1 MRAMYS
7 PHDHIAANAHG
18 ARCVLRPPSPFAKT
32 IARMAGSYSASWRQS
47 RSLLRPSP
55 AFAFR
60 ESHRPH
66 GGLRQSV
73 VEGAR
78 EDPPWGATGV
88 AQRWN
93 VPMHRS
99 DGRGQVTLLQGTSR
113 FRATPVGARHA
124 GDVLA
129 SRSHRSERTRCPLRP
144 SPAFAFRENYRPHG
158 GLLQCLLEA
167 ITEPAASLARL
178 RLSRK
183 PSPAWRDRKSVV

>member
-66 GGLRQSV
+66 GGIGRASCRASMESGVSDDGSQTADMQTV
-73 VEGAR
+73 QRACVEG
-78 EDPPWGATGV
+78 
-88 AQRWN
+88 
-93 VPMHRS
+93 
-99 DGRGQVTLLQGTSR
+99 
-113 FRATPVGARHA
+113 
-124 GDVLA
+124 
-129 SRSHRSERTRCPLRP
+129 
-144 SPAFAFRENYRPHG
+144 
-158 GLLQCLLEA
+158 
-167 ITEPAASLARL
+167 
-178 RLSRK
+178 
-183 PSPAWRDRKSVV
+183 